1 MDEYYLSCLGCSG
14 PLALTTSTSPAVTV
28 EPTNLVFNIRM
39 SSPVCASWTSSQTV
53 SVTNHTKLELWYTA
67 CYAQWFIYSPLYFVL
82 VSYFDTW
89 CSFSLVW
96 TTASDSPFSIFP
108 PSCKLMP
115 LKCTSFIVTYDPKQP
130 NILHAVQLECFAYHQ
145 VLPFNLNHAWVMST
159 LE

>member
-1 MDEYYLSCLGCSG
+1 MEEYYLSCLGCSG
-14 PLALTTSTSPAVTV
+14 PLALTTSTSPAVTA

-39 SSPVCASWTSSQTV
+39 SSPVCASWSSSQTV

-67 CYAQWFIYSPLYFVL
+67 CYAQWFLCLDFVL
-82 VSYFDTW
+82 ASHCDTW

-108 PSCKLMP
+108 PSSKLMP
-115 LKCTSFIVTYDPKQP
+115 LKCTSFVVTYDPKQP

-145 VLPFNLNHAWVMST
+145 VLPFNPNHVFYM